1 MAYDPAS
8 RRIDPQEPSLGELL
22 GGLVGNM
29 QDLIRGEVALA
40 KREVKEEA
48 TKAGAGA
55 GLLAGAGALALVGLI
70 FVGLT
75 LTYAL
80 TLVLP
85 SWAAALI
92 VAALFFI
99 VGFVLYRLGRERLQ
113 RVDPVPRQTIES
125 LKEDTEWIKRQVS
138 SDES

>member
-1 MAYDPAS
+1 MADDTRRVDPH
-8 RRIDPQEPSLGELL
+8 EPTLGDLL

-40 KREVKEEA
+40 KQEVKEEA
-48 TKAGAGA
+48 TQAGAGA
-55 GLLAGAGALALVGLI
+55 GLLAGAGVLALVGLI

-80 TLVLP
+80 TLALP
-85 SWAAALI
+85 SWAAALL

-99 VGFVLYRLGRERLQ
+99 VGFVLYRLGRQRLE
-113 RVDPVPRQTIES
+113 RVDPVPRQTLAS
-125 LKEDTEWIKRQVS
+125 LKEDSEWIKRQVS
-138 SDES
+138 SDKS

>member
-1 MAYDPAS
+1 MAYDSGRVGP
-8 RRIDPQEPSLGELL
+8 PEPTLGELL
-22 GGLVGNM
+22 GGLVSNM

-40 KREVKEEA
+40 KQEVTDEA
-48 TKAGAGA
+48 KQAGTGA
-55 GLLAGAGALALVGLI
+55 GLLAGAGAMALVGLI

-80 TLVLP
+80 TLALP
-85 SWAAALI
+85 GWAAALI
-92 VAALFFI
+92 VAALFLI
-99 VGFVLYRLGRERLQ
+99 VGFVLYRLGRQRLE

-138 SDES
+138 SDKS

>member
-1 MAYDPAS
+1 MADDS
-8 RRIDPQEPSLGELL
+8 RRVDPREPTLGELL
-22 GGLVGNM
+22 GGLVSNM

-40 KREVKEEA
+40 KQEVKDEA
-48 TKAGAGA
+48 KQAGVGA
-55 GLLAGAGALALVGLI
+55 GLLAGAGVLGLVGLI

-92 VAALFFI
+92 VAALFLI
-99 VGFVLYRLGRERLQ
+99 VGVGLYRLGRQRLE

-125 LKEDTEWIKRQVS
+125 LKEDTEWIKQQVS
-138 SDES
+138 SDKS

>member
-1 MAYDPAS
+1 MAYDT

-29 QDLIRGEVALA
+29 QDLIRGEVSLA
-40 KREVKEEA
+40 KQELKEEA
-48 TKAGAGA
+48 KQAGVGAGM
-55 GLLAGAGALALVGLI
+55 LAGAGVMALVGLI

-75 LTYAL
+75 ATYAL

-85 SWAAALI
+85 GWAAALI
-92 VAALFFI
+92 VAALFLI
-99 VGFVLYRLGRERLQ
+99 VGFVLYSLGRQRLQ

-138 SDES
+138 SDKS

>member
-1 MAYDPAS
+1 MAYDS

-40 KREVKEEA
+40 KQEVKEEA

-55 GLLAGAGALALVGLI
+55 GLLAGAGAMALVGLI

-99 VGFVLYRLGRERLQ
+99 VGFVLYRLGRQRLQ
-113 RVDPVPRQTIES
+113 RVDPVPRQTIAS

>member
-1 MAYDPAS
+1 MAYDS

-29 QDLIRGEVALA
+29 QDLIRGEVGLA
-40 KREVKEEA
+40 KQELKEEA
-48 TKAGAGA
+48 KQAGVGAGM
-55 GLLAGAGALALVGLI
+55 LAGAGVMALVGLI

-75 LTYAL
+75 ATYAL

-85 SWAAALI
+85 GWAAALL
-92 VAALFFI
+92 VAALFLI
-99 VGFVLYRLGRERLQ
+99 VGFVLYSLGRQRLQ
-113 RVDPVPRQTIES
+113 RIDPVPRQSIES

-138 SDES
+138 SDKS